1 MIKIILAEDNAI
13 VRHGIIELLNEQP
26 DMEVV
31 GEAEDALQT
40 LKILENG
47 LQTDIVLTD
56 LNMPGMDGLGLTEK
70 LRSVHPKIKVIILT
84 MHLRA
89 DFIQRAL
96 QAGAKGY
103 VIKDGNIE
111 QVYCAIRR
119 VCAGESFV
127 KGGL

>member
-56 LNMPGMDGLGLTEK
+56 LNMSGMDGLGLTEQ

-89 DFIQRAL
+89 DFVERAL
-96 QAGAKGY
+96 QAGANGY

-111 QVYCAIRR
+111 QVYDAIRR
-119 VCAGESFV
+119 VYAGESFV

>member
-13 VRHGIIELLNEQP
+13 VRSGIIELLNEQP

-31 GEAEDALQT
+31 GEAEDGFQA

-47 LQTDIVLTD
+47 LQPDIVLTD
-56 LNMPGMDGLGLTEK
+56 LNMPGMDGLTLTEK
-70 LRSVHPKIKVIILT
+70 LRSAHPQIKVIILT

-89 DFIQRAL
+89 DFIERARY
-96 QAGAKGY
+96 AGAKGY

-111 QVYCAIRR
+111 EIYGAIRS
-119 VCAGESFV
+119 VCAGEDFV
-127 KGGL
+127 TRGL